1 MVIIP
6 DIANKEAFI
15 IGERLRKNVK
25 ATSDISISIGISH
38 FKESSDNL
46 QRLIYNADKALYEAK
61 KMGRDRVVV
70 FEKAI

>member
-25 ATSDISISIGISH
+25 ATSEISISIGISH
-38 FKESSDNL
+38 YKESSDNL
-46 QRLIYNADKALYEAK
+46 QRLIDNADKAMYEAK
-61 KMGRDRVVV
+61 KTGRDRVVV
-70 FEKAI
+70 F